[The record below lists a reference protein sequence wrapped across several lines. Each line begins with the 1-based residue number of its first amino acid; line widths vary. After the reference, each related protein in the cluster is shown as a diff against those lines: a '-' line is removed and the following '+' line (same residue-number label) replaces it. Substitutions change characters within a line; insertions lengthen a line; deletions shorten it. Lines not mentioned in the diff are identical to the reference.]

1 MAAIGHLEEQ
11 RGWKKGES
19 DKRVRIY
26 PYFFSREEVVMF
38 GTRDDHIWK
47 WYTYNNTRLA
57 SSVY

>member
-1 MAAIGHLEEQ
+1 VAAIGHLEEQ

-47 WYTYNNTRLA
+47 
-57 SSVY
+57 